1 MSATTTMRALRLT
14 EWESEPVITEV
25 PVPEPHGSEVLV
37 EVAAAGLCRT
47 DLHIMSASA
56 GSYPYAL
63 PFTLGHESAGRV
75 AALGPEASGVEVGDP
90 VVVYAR
96 WGCGTCWQ
104 CARDRDNA
112 CVRTPHGPHGA
123 GLGRDGGLAEYLLV
137 PSARYLVPAPGLDPV
152 RAAPLADA
160 ALTSYHAV
168 KLSLEQLHSESSVVV
183 IGVGGL
189 GHMAVQVLKA
199 LTPARIVAV
208 DVRDAALELART
220 AGADVTLSADGVS
233 AEDIRAETD
242 PDGAGVVLDFV
253 GNSTTLSLAAASVA
267 QGGDVT
273 FVGRGGGEL
282 RVAPGLVPYETTVR
296 MPTWGTVAELAE
308 VVALATDG
316 KIHSEAEVYD
326 LDAAV
331 SAYGKLREGEV
342 LGRAVVVPAREL
354 AGQEAR
360 RTAEGA

>member
-1 MSATTTMRALRLT
+1 MSTTTMRALRLT
-14 EWESEPVITEV
+14 DWESEPAITEV
-25 PVPEPHGSEVLV
+25 PVPEPRGSEVLV
-37 EVAAAGLCRT
+37 EIAAAGLCRT

-56 GSYPYAL
+56 GAYPYTL

-75 AALGPEASGVEVGDP
+75 AALGPDASGVDVGDP

-104 CARDRDNA
+104 CANGRDNA

-123 GLGRDGGLAEYLLV
+123 GLGRDGGLAEYMLV

-168 KLSLEQLHSESSVVV
+168 KLSLEQLHAESTVVV

-208 DVRDAALELART
+208 DVRDAALGMARA
-220 AGADVTLSADGVS
+220 AGADVTLSADEVI
-233 AEDIRAETD
+233 AEDVRAETD
-242 PDGAGVVLDFV
+242 PDGASVVLDFV

-267 QGGDVT
+267 QGGDLT

-282 RVAPGLVPYETTVR
+282 RVAPGLIPYETTVR

-326 LDAAV
+326 LDDAV
-331 SAYGKLREGEV
+331 SAYGKLREGQV
-342 LGRAVVVPAREL
+342 LGRAVVVPARERL
-354 AGQEAR
+354 SPA
-360 RTAEGA
+360 TS

>member
-1 MSATTTMRALRLT
+1 MHAVRLT
-14 EWESEPVITEV
+14 AWQSDPVVSEV
-25 PVPEPHGSEVLV
+25 PVPEPRGSEVLV
-37 EVAAAGLCRT
+37 EVAAAGLCRS
-47 DLHIMSASA
+47 DIHIMSAPPGA
-56 GSYPYAL
+56 YPYTL

-104 CARDRDNA
+104 CVNGRDNA

-168 KLSLEQLHSESSVVV
+168 KLSLDQLHSESTAVV

-189 GHMAVQVLKA
+189 GHMAVQVLRA
-199 LTPARIVAV
+199 ITPARIVAV
-208 DVRDAALELART
+208 DVRDAALELARA
-220 AGADVTLSADGVS
+220 AGAHVTLSADGVS
-233 AEDIRAETD
+233 PQDVRAETD
-242 PDGAGVVLDFV
+242 PDGASVVLDFV

-267 QGGDVT
+267 QGGDVI

-282 RVAPGLVPYETTVR
+282 RVAPGLIPYETTVR

-326 LDAAV
+326 LDDAV
-331 SAYGKLREGEV
+331 SAYSKLRQGEI
-342 LGRAVVVPAREL
+342 LGRAVVVPAGERL
-354 AGQEAR
+354 SPATG
-360 RTAEGA
+360 

>member
-1 MSATTTMRALRLT
+1 MSTTMMRALRLT
-14 EWESEPVITEV
+14 EWESAPVVTEV
-25 PVPEPHGSEVLV
+25 PVPEPRGPEVVV

-47 DLHIMSASA
+47 DLHIMSSASGA
-56 GSYPYAL
+56 YPYTL
-63 PFTLGHESAGRV
+63 PFTLGHESAGTV
-75 AALGPEASGVEVGDP
+75 AALGPAASGFEIGDP

-104 CARDRDNA
+104 CANGRDNA
-112 CVRTPHGPHGA
+112 CVRTAGGPHGA

-168 KLSLEQLHSESSVVV
+168 MLSRAQLHAESTVVA

-189 GHMAVQVLKA
+189 GQMAVQVLKA

-208 DVRDAALELART
+208 DVRDAALEMARA
-220 AGADVTLSADGVS
+220 AGADLTLPAEGLSAQ
-233 AEDIRAETD
+233 DIRAATD
-242 PDGAGVVLDFV
+242 PNGANVVIDFV
-253 GNSTTLSLAAASVA
+253 GSSTTLALAAASVA

-282 RVAPGLVPYETTVR
+282 RVAPGLLPYETTVR

-308 VVALATDG
+308 VVALATAG

-326 LDAAV
+326 LDDAV
-331 SAYGKLREGEV
+331 SAYGKLRAGEV
-342 LGRAVVVPAREL
+342 LGRAVVRPARERT
-354 AGQEAR
+354 QAR
-360 RTAEGA
+360 

>member
-1 MSATTTMRALRLT
+1 MMRALRLT
-14 EWESEPVITEV
+14 EWESEPVVSEV
-25 PVPEPHGSEVLV
+25 PVPEPSGSEVLID
-37 EVAAAGLCRT
+37 VAAAGLCRT
-47 DLHIMSASA
+47 DLHIMGASA
-56 GSYPYAL
+56 GAYPYTL

-75 AALGPEASGVEVGDP
+75 AALGPDASGVEVGDP

-104 CARDRDNA
+104 CANGRDNA

-168 KLSLEQLHSESSVVV
+168 KLSLPQLHTESTVVV

-199 LTPARIVAV
+199 ITPARIVAV
-208 DVRDAALELART
+208 DVRDAALQMARA
-220 AGADVTLSADGVS
+220 AGADVTLSAEGAS
-233 AEDIRAETD
+233 AQDIRAETD
-242 PDGAGVVLDFV
+242 PDGASVVLDFV
-253 GNSTTLSLAAASVA
+253 GNSSTLALAAGSVA

-282 RVAPGLVPYETTVR
+282 RVAPGLIPYETTIR
-296 MPTWGTVAELAE
+296 MPTWGTVAELGE

-326 LDAAV
+326 LDDAV
-331 SAYGKLREGEV
+331 SAYGRLREGEV
-342 LGRAVVVPAREL
+342 LGRAVINL
-354 AGQEAR
+354 N
-360 RTAEGA
+360 

>member
-1 MSATTTMRALRLT
+1 MSATTMRALRLT
-14 EWESEPVITEV
+14 GWESEPVITEV
-25 PVPEPHGSEVLV
+25 PVPEPHRSEVLI

-47 DLHIMSASA
+47 DLHIMSAPA

-75 AALGPEASGVEVGDP
+75 AAVGPEASGVAVGDP

-104 CARDRDNA
+104 CANGRDNA

-123 GLGRDGGLAEYLLV
+123 GLGRDGGLAEYLLI
-137 PSARYLVPAPGLDPV
+137 PSARYVVPAPGLDPV

-168 KLSLEQLHSESSVVV
+168 KLSLEQLHAEGSVVV

-199 LTPARIVAV
+199 VTPARIVAV
-208 DVRDAALELART
+208 DVRDAALEMARA
-220 AGADVTLSADGVS
+220 AGADVTLSADGVT
-233 AEDIRAETD
+233 AQDIRAETD
-242 PDGAGVVLDFV
+242 PDGASVVLDFV
-253 GNSTTLSLAAASVA
+253 GNSATLPLAAASVA
-267 QGGDVT
+267 QGGDLT

-282 RVAPGLVPYETTVR
+282 RVAPGLIPYETTVR
-296 MPTWGTVAELAE
+296 MPTWGTVAELSE

-316 KIHSEAEVYD
+316 KIHSETEVYE
-326 LDAAV
+326 LDDAV
-331 SAYGKLREGEV
+331 SAYGKLRHGEV
-342 LGRAVVVPAREL
+342 LGRAVVVPAGERL
-354 AGQEAR
+354 SPATG
-360 RTAEGA
+360 